1 MRLYSGTTTM
11 LADDSAHNRI
21 AGKLRDAFF
30 RELRYEPSP
39 SEVGSWRNSLR
50 ALTQAFQMASLNDH
64 GVLIEYQLPQTSKRL
79 DCIVTGR
86 DLDRQDHA
94 VIVELKQWERC
105 LEAFGDKVVSFVGGG
120 DRQVLHPSVQVRQY
134 ETYLRDCHSAFYEDT
149 PVLLSGCAYLHNYEP
164 EMADALFAERFREV
178 TRENPAFTADDAP
191 KLAGYLDAR
200 LSRGEG
206 IEVLQGVERSKFRA
220 SKKLLEHVGALLKGR
235 PEYTL
240 LDEQL

>member
-1 MRLYSGTTTM
+1 MRLYSGTTT
-11 LADDSAHNRI
+11 LAEDPAHNRI
-21 AGKLRDAFF
+21 AGKLRNAFF

-39 SEVGSWRNSLR
+39 SEVSSWRNSLR
-50 ALTQAFQMASLNDH
+50 VVSQVFQLGSLKDH

-86 DLDRQDHA
+86 DLDRRDQA

-134 ETYLRDCHSAFYEDT
+134 ETYLRDCHSAFYKDT

-164 EMADALFAERFREV
+164 A
-178 TRENPAFTADDAP
+178 TDDAMSNREDLSP
-191 KLAGYLDAR
+191 LNQLDSAM
-200 LSRGEG
+200 
-206 IEVLQGVERSKFRA
+206 A
-220 SKKLLEHVGALLKGR
+220 
-235 PEYTL
+235 
-240 LDEQL
+240 